1 MALRRGITRVLELT
15 YKAPSTPAGRLQRG
29 AVLVELVLPQILGS
43 ERERLEQCTT
53 PQEREF
59 LAGLLRSQLL
69 ALEAGD

>member
-1 MALRRGITRVLELT
+1 MAARNSAMATQPRAPRRGITRVLELT
-15 YKAPSTPAGRLQRG
+15 YQAPSTPASRLQRG

-43 ERERLEQCTT
+43 QREL
-53 PQEREF
+53 